1 MKEHTFVSLLKD
13 IINKLESGEILHN
26 GKKLNYS
33 TIKSYKGVYNTM
45 KRYKY
50 NFNIENLDL
59 NAVVERRSRIRVKKS
74 LQGKVNK
81 YLNLLTE
88 DFKHPNTRKSH
99 LKTIR
104 ATLKKGEEEYGYWF
118 PKLQSVKEVKTEV
131 IAMTPEEVELIHTA
145 MPIDKSLHTT
155 WYYTR
160 LMLYSCMRISDLV
173 GFECDTNSDSVTI
186 ITKKGTG
193 SISNFYLPQDVKD
206 FIVKTKWKLDIV
218 TFRRNLKK
226 LLQQYQAFCIDKVTY
241 LYDYEGNPKK
251 CTNKLWELYTPHKL
265 RSSAITYYL
274 SKGLTEMEVREISGH
289 ANGSEAFYRY
299 VKFTNKSS
307 IQKQKEMANLLTNE
321 MLITI

>member
-13 IINKLESGEILHN
+13 VINKLENGEILNN

-45 KRYKY
+45 KRYKF
-50 NFNIENLDL
+50 NFDIENLDL
-59 NAVVERRSRIRVKKS
+59 NSVVERRKRIRVKKS

-88 DFKHPNTRKSH
+88 DCKHPNTRKSH

-118 PKLQSVKEVKTEV
+118 PKLQSVKELQTEV
-131 IAMTPEEVELIHTA
+131 IAMNPEEVELIHTA
-145 MPIDKSLHTT
+145 MPIDQSLHTT

-186 ITKKGTG
+186 ITKKGSG

-206 FIVKTKWKLDIV
+206 YIVKTKWKLDIV

-226 LLQQYQAFCIDKVTY
+226 LLQQYDAFCINKVTY
-241 LYDYEGNPKK
+241 EYDFEGNPKK
-251 CTNKLWELYTPHKL
+251 ETHKLWELYTPHKL
-265 RSSAITYYL
+265 RSSGITYYL

-299 VKFTNKSS
+299 VKFTNTSS
-307 IQKQKEMANLLTNE
+307 IQKQKEMSHLLTNE
-321 MLITI
+321 MLISI